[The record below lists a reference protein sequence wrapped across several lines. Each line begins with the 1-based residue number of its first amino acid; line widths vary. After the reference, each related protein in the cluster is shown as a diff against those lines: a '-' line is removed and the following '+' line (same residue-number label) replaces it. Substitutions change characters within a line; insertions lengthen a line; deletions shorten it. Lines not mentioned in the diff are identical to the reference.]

1 MQHVTTKFL
10 VDMSMV
16 YLKLVNDETVRG
28 ITTSDGIQVFST
40 YDFLNLLFQKTGSYS
55 RLLWKRLISKTSE
68 FIEVEKD
75 LVLAIPSTKRIKHR
89 TPGMTVMGLQ
99 KLLHML
105 NKKVTGDLYTSV
117 EATLARYM
125 SGDTSMVIELDL
137 NKTGRCFRKQSYI
150 NNLSLHYNFEPP
162 LTSFSPHA
170 PLLV

>member
-1 MQHVTTKFL
+1 
-10 VDMSMV
+10 MV

-75 LVLAIPSTKRIKHR
+75 LVLTIPSTKRIKHR